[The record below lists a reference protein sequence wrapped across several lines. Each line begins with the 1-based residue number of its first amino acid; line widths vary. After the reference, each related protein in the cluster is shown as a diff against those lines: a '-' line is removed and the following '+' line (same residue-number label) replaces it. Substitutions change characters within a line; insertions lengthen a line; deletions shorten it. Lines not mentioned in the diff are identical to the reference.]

1 MATIYRFEITQKVQ
15 QVGGGGRKGNT
26 TPSTKTTA
34 KLGKNALDVG
44 GSRGGVEHNRR
55 LRAINPL
62 LNKATHGYW
71 EKGMRVGR
79 AGIGFT
85 KTLATEGIGSAM
97 VGVGATI
104 ILSFLLQ
111 MLMKIQNQQR
121 EHAKSMNSQNFKA
134 MENGVGAVNNQFD
147 ISVNL
152 WDNRATYNQN
162 K

>member
-1 MATIYRFEITQKVQ
+1 MATIYRFEITQKTQ

-34 KLGKNALDVG
+34 KLGSGSLDVG
-44 GSRGGVEHNRR
+44 GRKGGVEHNRR
-55 LRAINPL
+55 LRAINPV
-62 LNKATHGYW
+62 LNKMTHGYW

-97 VGVGATI
+97 FGVGATI
-104 ILSFLLQ
+104 ILSFLFQ

-121 EHAKSMNSQNFKA
+121 EHAKSTNSQNFKA

>member
-44 GSRGGVEHNRR
+44 GSKGGVEHNRR

-79 AGIGFT
+79 AGVGFV
-85 KTLATEGIGSAM
+85 KTTATEGIGSAM
-97 VGVGATI
+97 LGVGATI
-104 ILSFLLQ
+104 IISFILQ
-111 MLMKIQNQQR
+111 MLMKLQNQQR

-134 MENGVGAVNNQFD
+134 MENGVGAVNNQYD